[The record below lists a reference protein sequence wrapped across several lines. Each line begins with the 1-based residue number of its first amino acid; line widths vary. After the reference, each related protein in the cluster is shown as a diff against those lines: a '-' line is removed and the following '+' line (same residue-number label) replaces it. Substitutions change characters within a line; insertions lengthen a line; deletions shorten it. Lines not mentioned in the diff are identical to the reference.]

1 MVLMLT
7 FNSFANSESLSL
19 LLRREKISSHDR
31 LGEITESW
39 VRRSRDLGLQ
49 WRPKPLHKTRMN
61 KHSRAFGRP
70 SKGKRRH
77 LPSVE
82 RKQPPGKEVISDPL
96 VELATDAIRD
106 GQTTVATFLAPFHPD
121 LRFKA
126 FRAYTAA
133 MLSFMAK
140 WRR

>member
-1 MVLMLT
+1 M
-7 FNSFANSESLSL
+7 
-19 LLRREKISSHDR
+19 D
-31 LGEITESW
+31 
-39 VRRSRDLGLQ
+39 
-49 WRPKPLHKTRMN
+49 

-70 SKGKRRH
+70 GKGKRRR
-77 LPSVE
+77 LSTLE
-82 RKQPPGKEVISDPL
+82 KKQGSEKEVIPDQL

-106 GQTTVATFLAPFHPD
+106 GRTTVATFLAPFHPD

-133 MLSFMAK
+133 ISAFIAK